1 MLTKLLL
8 GRPTVVWHG
17 LSVSY
22 SARHLSTGQ
31 SFGMSRV
38 ITQEDVDTFVRLTG
52 DSNPIHSTT
61 AADGSAPNSK
71 HAADKAVIV
80 PGMLMASMFPA
91 IIGSSFP
98 GALYLSQTLKFRRS
112 AAVGT
117 PVHAT
122 VTVSKLSGSRVTFDT
137 VCRDSEEQVL
147 VDGTALALINPK
159 SDPTSTTTPDAVPS
173 S

>member
-1 MLTKLLL
+1 MLTNLLL

-31 SFGMSRV
+31 SFGMSRM
-38 ITQEDVDTFVRLTG
+38 ITQMDVDTFVRLTG
-52 DSNPIHSTT
+52 DTNPIHSSK
-61 AADGSAPNSK
+61 AADGSSK

-122 VTVSKLSGSRVTFDT
+122 VTVSKQSGSRVTFET
-137 VCRDSEEQVL
+137 VCKDSDEQVL
-147 VDGTALALINPK
+147 VDGTALALISPT
-159 SDPTSTTTPDAVPS
+159 SDPTSSTPADAVPGS
-173 S
+173 